1 MVAVVEFPPNGT
13 SYLGGC
19 PNAEYARC
27 RRWEAQC
34 DDLVPKAQ
42 SGKERLSCRVIHKLD
57 GSCQQGKGK
66 EQKDDKMRP
75 L

>member
-1 MVAVVEFPPNGT
+1 MPKNLGKENSLEELGRQYGKKPNYMVAVVEFPPNGT

-34 DDLVPKAQ
+34 DDLVPKAF
-42 SGKERLSCRVIHKLD
+42 
-57 GSCQQGKGK
+57 
-66 EQKDDKMRP
+66 P